1 MSVLKIDYN
10 TYKANKADK
19 AIEADKADKADKAIE
34 AFTKYMEAREL
45 TKEAIKKNQN
55 AIDKSKEALTIYN
68 KNKDDPESKAYLDE
82 MFKNIRLASKA
93 LEEAITEETKTK
105 IYSDTMITEAMV

>member
-10 TYKANKADK
+10 TNKAIKADK
-19 AIEADKADKADKAIE
+19 AIEADKADKAIE

>member
-10 TYKANKADK
+10 TNKAIKADK
-19 AIEADKADKADKAIE
+19 AIEADKADKAIE

-68 KNKDDPESKAYLDE
+68 KNKNDPESKAYLDE
-82 MFKNIRLASKA
+82 MFKNIMVTSEA
-93 LEEAITEETKTK
+93 LDEAITEETKRK
-105 IYSDTMITEAMV
+105 IYSDTMTTEAMV

>member
-1 MSVLKIDYN
+1 MSVFEIDYN
-10 TYKANKADK
+10 TDK
-19 AIEADKADKADKAIE
+19 AIEADKADKAIE

-45 TKEAIKKNQN
+45 TKQAIEKNKN
-55 AIDKSKEALTIYN
+55 AMEKSREALIIYN

-93 LEEAITEETKTK
+93 LEEAITEEAKAK
-105 IYSDTMITEAMV
+105 IYSDTMITEAMA

>member
-10 TYKANKADK
+10 TNKAIKANKADK
-19 AIEADKADKADKAIE
+19 VIEADKAEKAIE
-34 AFTKYMEAREL
+34 AFTKYMEARKL
-45 TKEAIKKNQN
+45 TKQAIEKNQN

-68 KNKDDPESKAYLDE
+68 KNKDDPESKAYLDQ

>member
-10 TYKANKADK
+10 TYKAIKADK
-19 AIEADKADKADKAIE
+19 AIEADKADKAIE

-45 TKEAIKKNQN
+45 TKQAIEKNKN